1 MPRIRN
7 FSEKKEQ
14 EFLEC
19 ANSCA
24 EGIFNE
30 PIAVNFDKLFQNL
43 FSNGLCRGVIK
54 LLAGVDD
61 YNQLMWDSA
70 HMSEEALKN
79 IFEQARTYDKTQGQ
93 RFYCDSL
100 LNDYNDVILNFANII
115 KPKDNFIS
123 EFEMTIKC
131 EKIIDEFNNKYTAY
145 TQNDNEESIPKKN
158 SCINYDK
165 IKYYIDNMGTILL
178 FDGDDIYI
186 ANQID
191 YIKSLYKEDWQWYY
205 ANYNNAKDQVL
216 SLTIDQNFQEVIAQI
231 VESEVEQEKYNAI
244 NTKEIRSYLKKIKG
258 MDPKKLMQSDE
269 YNILVYKYPFVK
281 TVFDK
286 IGDANDIIKYVQK
299 CDDEIEYLVNDYDT
313 HIALL
318 EYYKGVYSDNDRVI
332 SAINSLEIR
341 YKNKFFGLVNDLVAE
356 GMDVL
361 AKEIKSSIVKDIPV
375 VGVVSAFADTT
386 MSFSG
391 TQEVFDN
398 CSKAE
403 IAFELFKDSKDKYN
417 ELVSKILSGNY
428 EMKDLGEAESQFYAM
443 KTALINAYKY
453 LYDATEDAYEKC
465 KIRQLQKDI
474 EKISMD
480 DITRQCNNKK

>member
-19 ANSCA
+19 ANSCV
-24 EGIFNE
+24 GGVFNE
-30 PIAVNFDKLFQNL
+30 TIATNFDKLFRNL

-54 LLAGVDD
+54 LLAGVDV

-79 IFEQARTYDKTQGQ
+79 IFKQARTYDKMQGQ

-100 LNDYNDVILNFANII
+100 LNNYNDVILNFADII
-115 KPKDNFIS
+115 KPKENIIS

-131 EKIIDEFNNKYTAY
+131 EKIINEFNNKWTAY
-145 TQNDNEESIPKKN
+145 TQNDNAENISKEN
-158 SCINYDK
+158 SNINYNK
-165 IKYYIDNMGTILL
+165 IKYYIDNMRTILL

-191 YIKSLYKEDWQWYY
+191 YIKSLYENDWQWYY
-205 ANYNNAKDQVL
+205 ANYNDTKDQVL
-216 SLTIDQNFQEVIAQI
+216 SLTIDKNFQEVIAQI
-231 VESEVEQEKYNAI
+231 VESEVEQGKYNAI

-269 YNILVYKYPFVK
+269 YDMLVYKYPFVK

-286 IGDANDIIKYVQK
+286 IGDADDIIKYVQK
-299 CDDEIEYLVNDYDT
+299 CDEEIEYLVNDYDT
-313 HIALL
+313 HITML
-318 EYYKGVYSDNDRVI
+318 EYYKRVYNDNDRVV

-341 YKNKFFGLVNDLVAE
+341 YKNKFFGLVKDLTAE
-356 GMDVL
+356 GLEVL
-361 AKEIKSSIVKDIPV
+361 SKKIKSSIVKDIPV
-375 VGVVSAFADTT
+375 IGIVSTFADTT

-391 TQEVFDN
+391 TQEIFDN

-403 IAFELFKDSKDKYN
+403 IAFELFKNSNAKYN
-417 ELVSKILSGNY
+417 ELVPKILSGNY

-443 KTALINAYKY
+443 KKALLNAYKY

-465 KIRQLQKDI
+465 KIRQLQKDL

-480 DITRQCNNKK
+480 DINRQCNNK

>member
-1 MPRIRN
+1 
-7 FSEKKEQ
+7 
-14 EFLEC
+14 
-19 ANSCA
+19 
-24 EGIFNE
+24 
-30 PIAVNFDKLFQNL
+30 
-43 FSNGLCRGVIK
+43 
-54 LLAGVDD
+54 
-61 YNQLMWDSA
+61 
-70 HMSEEALKN
+70 
-79 IFEQARTYDKTQGQ
+79 
-93 RFYCDSL
+93 
-100 LNDYNDVILNFANII
+100 
-115 KPKDNFIS
+115 
-123 EFEMTIKC
+123 
-131 EKIIDEFNNKYTAY
+131 
-145 TQNDNEESIPKKN
+145 
-158 SCINYDK
+158 
-165 IKYYIDNMGTILL
+165 
-178 FDGDDIYI
+178 
-186 ANQID
+186 
-191 YIKSLYKEDWQWYY
+191 
-205 ANYNNAKDQVL
+205 
-216 SLTIDQNFQEVIAQI
+216 
-231 VESEVEQEKYNAI
+231 
-244 NTKEIRSYLKKIKG
+244 
-258 MDPKKLMQSDE
+258 MQSDE

-341 YKNKFFGLVNDLVAE
+341 YKNKFFGLVNDLAAE

-480 DITRQCNNKK
+480 DITKQCNNKK